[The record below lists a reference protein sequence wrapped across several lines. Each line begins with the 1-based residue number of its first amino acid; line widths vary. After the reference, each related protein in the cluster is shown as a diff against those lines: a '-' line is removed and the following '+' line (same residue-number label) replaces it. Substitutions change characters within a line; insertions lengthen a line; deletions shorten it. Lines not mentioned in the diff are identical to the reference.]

1 MLANDSSEQ
10 KRQGRFPLLVNANR
24 GVAELLAECPKCG
37 AITMYGLEL
46 AWRLHTITC
55 PECKTSMR
63 LTETEVKALREGVI
77 DARVRLD
84 ALTRTAMDTRCPEI
98 EFDL

>member
-1 MLANDSSEQ
+1 
-10 KRQGRFPLLVNANR
+10 
-24 GVAELLAECPKCG
+24 
-37 AITMYGLEL
+37 
-46 AWRLHTITC
+46 
-55 PECKTSMR
+55 
-63 LTETEVKALREGVI
+63 VKALREGVI